1 VAEGR
6 GRGCA
11 AASSLTCRERERE
24 RVDQLISAKL
34 DEMPARP
41 ELMQYEK
48 RFVELYEQVCG

>member
-1 VAEGR
+1 MRASLAKRTRAVA
-6 GRGCA
+6 
-11 AASSLTCRERERE
+11 
-24 RVDQLISAKL
+24 LISAKL